1 MTVVSGR
8 TWQSNS
14 EKADF
19 TAVSSVVLP
28 FRQRAASLFVEV
40 VVEQSESGEEL
51 GGENRPAQIQE

>member
-1 MTVVSGR
+1 MTVVSER

-40 VVEQSESGEEL
+40 VVE
-51 GGENRPAQIQE
+51 